1 MFNFL
6 KRKVS
11 IADSGILK
19 GMTDYHSHLLPGV
32 DDGVKTKAETLKILE
47 EMEKQGIRKVW
58 FTPHIMEDIPNKT
71 ADLKKKFAEVQ
82 VAYQGNIV
90 LHLAAENMLDNL
102 FEVRLEK
109 DDLLPIEKDGKRY
122 LLVETSYF
130 NPPMDLYDILKQ
142 IQQKGYY
149 PLLAHP
155 ERYEYM
161 TMKDYKALK
170 DANVVFQLNLPALGG
185 MYGKGVQ
192 QKAGT
197 LLKAGAY
204 DRIGC
209 DILFFDLPGTVNSPG
224 VIKTIVNMDYV
235 FTPIIQDRMVMQSS
249 LSFLLALKDFM
260 QQNPDMPLKEIR
272 MFWNRMD
279 GRVSKRLFHQY
290 GLLFKELGLKV
301 LDTVIPDMERY
312 GRETSP
318 EERILFRS
326 TLFPPSGKLLKGSAL
341 DTLAGEIEGIIH
353 PDRQKA

>member
-1 MFNFL
+1 
-6 KRKVS
+6 
-11 IADSGILK
+11 
-19 GMTDYHSHLLPGV
+19 
-32 DDGVKTKAETLKILE
+32 
-47 EMEKQGIRKVW
+47 
-58 FTPHIMEDIPNKT
+58 
-71 ADLKKKFAEVQ
+71 
-82 VAYQGNIV
+82 
-90 LHLAAENMLDNL
+90 MLDNL

-185 MYGKGVQ
+185 RYGKGVQ

-209 DILFFDLPGTVNSPG
+209 DIHSIDF
-224 VIKTIVNMDYV
+224 Y
-235 FTPIIQDRMVMQSS
+235 QD
-249 LSFLLALKDFM
+249 
-260 QQNPDMPLKEIR
+260 
-272 MFWNRMD
+272 
-279 GRVSKRLFHQY
+279 
-290 GLLFKELGLKV
+290 LLFANLNCRNEMIKE
-301 LDTVIPDMERY
+301 T
-312 GRETSP
+312 
-318 EERILFRS
+318 
-326 TLFPPSGKLLKGSAL
+326 
-341 DTLAGEIEGIIH
+341 II
-353 PDRQKA
+353 K